1 MTRKLF
7 ILALGAAMLAGAAPR
22 KATVNKLSPSANT
35 SVKLGGTTVTIDY
48 NAPSARNRKVEGGL
62 VPYDSIWRAGADA
75 ATTLTT
81 TGDLMIGDVHV
92 PKGEY
97 TLYVQ
102 ASEKG
107 WDLAINKQT
116 GQWGTEYDKS
126 QDLGR
131 TAMKLAK
138 LSAPAETLKIELS
151 TAGKTG
157 LLTMTW
163 GSTKASVDI
172 MAH

>member
-1 MTRKLF
+1 MTRKIF
-7 ILALGAAMLAGAAPR
+7 ILALGATMLFAAPR
-22 KATVNKLSPSANT
+22 KSTVNKLSPSATT
-35 SVKLGGTTVTIDY
+35 SVKLGGSTITVDY
-48 NAPSARNRKVEGGL
+48 NAPSARGRKVEGGL
-62 VPYDSIWRAGADA
+62 VPYDSIWRAGADS

-102 ASEKG
+102 GGEKG
-107 WDLAINKQT
+107 WELAINKQT

-131 TAMKLAK
+131 TAMKLTK
-138 LSAPAETLKIELS
+138 LSTPAETLKIDLS
-151 TAGKTG
+151 AAGKTG
-157 LLTMTW
+157 LLSMSW
-163 GSTKASVDI
+163 GSTKATVDI